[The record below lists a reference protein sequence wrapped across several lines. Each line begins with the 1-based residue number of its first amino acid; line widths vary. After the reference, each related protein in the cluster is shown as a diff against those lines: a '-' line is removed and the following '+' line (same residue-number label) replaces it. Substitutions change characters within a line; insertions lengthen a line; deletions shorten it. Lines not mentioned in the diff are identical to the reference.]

1 MQNKNILI
9 GGGVVVVLIALAA
22 FIGARLINNNVDSL
36 NPMGLSGEGD
46 QVSVSI
52 QVQNA
57 TELPTLPPEITG
69 LFISR
74 EDNTIIV
81 QSMPLD
87 MGSGG
92 GVAAGSPLDTSS
104 GPKVE
109 VVITAETIIYKET
122 TQLGEPPSGEQ
133 TTVQQT
139 VAKGTLDDLNAQSM
153 VTVWGRRS
161 GDRVIAEILFY
172 SNPVMIQAP

>member
-9 GGGVVVVLIALAA
+9 GGGLVVVLIALAA
-22 FIGARLINNNVDSL
+22 FIGARLINNNVDALS
-36 NPMGLSGEGD
+36 PMGLSGEGD

-57 TELPTLPPEITG
+57 TELPTLPPEIMG

-87 MGSGG
+87 MGG

-139 VAKGTLDDLNAQSM
+139 VAKGTLDDLNVQSM
-153 VTVWGRRS
+153 ATVWGRRS
-161 GDRVIAEILFY
+161 GDRVIAEILLY